1 MNNSSEAKYRNL
13 FAHIQGLR
21 MKEIR
26 LLFSHMRKLD
36 HSNANVLFPEY
47 GFTAGEFT
55 VAYITNVPTRTKGV
69 AGDPNKK
76 V

>member
-1 MNNSSEAKYRNL
+1 MNNSSETKYRNL

-21 MKEIR
+21 MKDIR

-36 HSNANVLFPEY
+36 ASNANVLFPEY

-69 AGDPNKK
+69 SGDRNKK

>member
-1 MNNSSEAKYRNL
+1 
-13 FAHIQGLR
+13 
-21 MKEIR
+21 MKDIR

-36 HSNANVLFPEY
+36 ASNANVLFPEY

-69 AGDPNKK
+69 SGDRNKK